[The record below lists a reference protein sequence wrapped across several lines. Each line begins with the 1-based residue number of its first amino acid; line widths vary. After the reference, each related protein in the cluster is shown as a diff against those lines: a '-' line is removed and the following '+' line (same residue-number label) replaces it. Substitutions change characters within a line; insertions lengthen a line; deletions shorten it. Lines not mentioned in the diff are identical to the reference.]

1 MPAKNHLYINDG
13 SAHFHQVDLG
23 WDTESQEALG
33 IATADFDGDGDIDF
47 FYYTRSSYTDK
58 LYLVCGTGYSLLPG
72 TGLCA
77 TPSRRPEAK
86 RVTPSLSPTRGQ
98 GLAIIQGNLGMD
110 PAGSVEIGG
119 RPCHVSS
126 YVSRAMWI
134 CVVPPGA
141 GKMLQVVAKN
151 YGHTSLAS
159 NVLFHYR
166 APQITGVHPRIFH
179 VHEDFHNDPSNGI
192 YFDIHGEDLGPPGTA
207 RTVTVAGAG
216 CTIQGSGDHELLR
229 CHVSPFEE
237 GWNEYFLNDGVHAV
251 VISIGGVGLD
261 DYNSS
266 PTFPKVCRA
275 TNENSASCRCPPGT
289 EYNMDGGDFDTS
301 ECRPCNA
308 NHYSGKEVSFFL
320 LLVSC

>member
-1 MPAKNHLYINDG
+1 MNLDWN
-13 SAHFHQVDLG
+13 FETV
-23 WDTESQEALG
+23 EALG
-33 IATADFDGDGDIDF
+33 LAVADFDGDGDADF
-47 FYYTRSSYTDK
+47 FYYTSDAHFDK

-77 TPSRRPEAK
+77 APPLRPVAEM
-86 RVTPSLSPTRGQ
+86 VTPLSSPTRGQ

-166 APQITGVHPRIFH
+166 APQITNVHPRIFY
-179 VHEDFHNDPSNGI
+179 VHDHFHDDPSNGI

-261 DYNSS
+261 DYNTS

-289 EYNMDGGDFDTS
+289 EYNMGGVDFDTS

-308 NHYSGKEVSFFL
+308 NHYSGKEVSFLL

>member
-1 MPAKNHLYINDG
+1 MELD
-13 SAHFHQVDLG
+13 
-23 WDTESQEALG
+23 WDSETREVTSG
-33 IATADFDGDGDIDF
+33 IAVADFDGDGDADF
-47 FYYTRSSYTDK
+47 FYSTSDAHFDK

-77 TPSRRPEAK
+77 APPLRPKAK

-141 GKMLQVVAKN
+141 GKMLPVMATN
-151 YGHTSLAS
+151 YGHTSLYPSIFEAQ
-159 NVLFHYR
+159 FFEYQ
-166 APQITGVHPRIFH
+166 APKITGVSPRIFY
-179 VHEDFHNDPSNGI
+179 VHDEFHNDPSNGI
-192 YFDIHGEDLGPPGTA
+192 FFDIHGINLGPPGTA

-216 CTIQGSGDHELLR
+216 CTIQGSGDHELFR

-237 GWNEYFLNDGVHAV
+237 GWNETFLDDGVHSVEITVAGQL
-251 VISIGGVGLD
+251 ISL
-261 DYNSS
+261 
-266 PTFPKVCRA
+266 TKVCRA
-275 TNENSASCRCPPGT
+275 TNENSAFCRCPPGT
-289 EYNMDGGDFDTS
+289 EYNMGGVDFDTS

-308 NHYSGKEVSFFL
+308 NHYSGKEVSFLL

>member
-1 MPAKNHLYINDG
+1 MNLDWNFETA
-13 SAHFHQVDLG
+13 
-23 WDTESQEALG
+23 EALG
-33 IATADFDGDGDIDF
+33 LAVADFDGDGDADF
-47 FYYTRSSYTDK
+47 FYYTSDAHFDK

-77 TPSRRPEAK
+77 TPSRRPVAK

-126 YVSRAMWI
+126 YISRAMWI

-141 GKMLQVVAKN
+141 GKMLPVMVTN
-151 YGHTSLAS
+151 YGHTSLYPNIFEAQ
-159 NVLFHYR
+159 FFEYQ
-166 APQITGVHPRIFH
+166 APQITGVSPRIFY
-179 VHEDFHNDPSNGI
+179 VHDDFHNDPSNGI
-192 YFDIHGEDLGPPGTA
+192 YFDLHGINLGPPGTE
-207 RTVTVAGAG
+207 RTVTIGGAG

-261 DYNSS
+261 DFNSS

>member
-1 MPAKNHLYINDG
+1 MELD
-13 SAHFHQVDLG
+13 
-23 WDTESQEALG
+23 WDSETREVTSG
-33 IATADFDGDGDIDF
+33 IAVADFDGDGDADF
-47 FYYTRSSYTDK
+47 FYSTSDAHFDK

-77 TPSRRPEAK
+77 APPLRPKAK

-141 GKMLQVVAKN
+141 GRMLPVMATN
-151 YGHTSLAS
+151 YGHTSLYP
-159 NVLFHYR
+159 NIFEYQ
-166 APQITGVHPRIFH
+166 APKITGVSPRIFY
-179 VHEDFHNDPSNGI
+179 VHDDFHNDPSNGI
-192 YFDIHGEDLGPPGTA
+192 YFDIHGMNLGPPETA

-216 CTIQGSGDHELLR
+216 CTIQGSGDHELFR

-237 GWNEYFLNDGVHAV
+237 GWNETFLDDGVHSVEITVAGQL
-251 VISIGGVGLD
+251 ISL
-261 DYNSS
+261 
-266 PTFPKVCRA
+266 TKVCRA
-275 TNENSASCRCPPGT
+275 TNENSAFCRCPPGT
-289 EYNMDGGDFDTS
+289 EYNIDGGDFDTS

>member
-1 MPAKNHLYINDG
+1 MNLDWN
-13 SAHFHQVDLG
+13 FETV
-23 WDTESQEALG
+23 EALG
-33 IATADFDGDGDIDF
+33 LAVADFDGDGDADF
-47 FYYTRSSYTDK
+47 FYYTSDAHFDK

-77 TPSRRPEAK
+77 APSRRPEVK
-86 RVTPSLSPTRGQ
+86 LVTPLSSPTRGQ

-141 GKMLQVVAKN
+141 GRMLPVRATN
-151 YGHTSLAS
+151 YGHTSLGQ
-159 NVLFHYR
+159 FFEYQ
-166 APQITGVHPRIFH
+166 APKITGVSPRIFY
-179 VHEDFHNDPSNGI
+179 VHDDFHNDPSNGI
-192 YFDIHGEDLGPPGTA
+192 YFDIHGINLGPPGTA

-237 GWNEYFLNDGVHAV
+237 GWNETFLDDGVHSVEITVAGQL
-251 VISIGGVGLD
+251 ISH
-261 DYNSS
+261 
-266 PTFPKVCRA
+266 TKVCRA

>member
-1 MPAKNHLYINDG
+1 MELD
-13 SAHFHQVDLG
+13 
-23 WDTESQEALG
+23 WDSETREVTSG
-33 IATADFDGDGDIDF
+33 IAVADFDGDGDADF
-47 FYYTRSSYTDK
+47 FYSTSDAHFDK

-77 TPSRRPEAK
+77 APPLRPKAK

-126 YVSRAMWI
+126 YISRAMWI

-141 GKMLQVVAKN
+141 GKMLPVMATN
-151 YGHTSLAS
+151 YGHTSLYP
-159 NVLFHYR
+159 NIFEYQ
-166 APQITGVHPRIFH
+166 APKITGVSPRIFY
-179 VHEDFHNDPSNGI
+179 VHDDFHNDPSNGI
-192 YFDIHGEDLGPPGTA
+192 YFDIHGINLGPPGTA

>member
-1 MPAKNHLYINDG
+1 MELD
-13 SAHFHQVDLG
+13 
-23 WDTESQEALG
+23 WDSETREVTSG
-33 IATADFDGDGDIDF
+33 IAVADFDGDGDADF
-47 FYYTRSSYTDK
+47 FYSTSDAHFDK

-77 TPSRRPEAK
+77 APPLRPKAK

-141 GKMLQVVAKN
+141 GKMLPVMATN
-151 YGHTSLAS
+151 YGHTSLYPSIFEAQ
-159 NVLFHYR
+159 FFEYQ
-166 APQITGVHPRIFH
+166 APKITGVSPRIFY
-179 VHEDFHNDPSNGI
+179 VHDDFHNDPSNGI

-216 CTIQGSGDHELLR
+216 CTIQGSGDHELFR

-237 GWNEYFLNDGVHAV
+237 GWNETFLDDGVHSVEITVAGQL
-251 VISIGGVGLD
+251 ISL
-261 DYNSS
+261 
-266 PTFPKVCRA
+266 TKVCRA

-289 EYNMDGGDFDTS
+289 EYNIDGGEFDTS

-308 NHYSGKEVSFFL
+308 NHYSGKEVSFLL

>member
-1 MPAKNHLYINDG
+1 M
-13 SAHFHQVDLG
+13 
-23 WDTESQEALG
+23 
-33 IATADFDGDGDIDF
+33 
-47 FYYTRSSYTDK
+47 
-58 LYLVCGTGYSLLPG
+58 
-72 TGLCA
+72 
-77 TPSRRPEAK
+77 
-86 RVTPSLSPTRGQ
+86 
-98 GLAIIQGNLGMD
+98 AIIQGNLGMD

-166 APQITGVHPRIFH
+166 APQITGVHPRIFY
-179 VHEDFHNDPSNGI
+179 VHDDFHNDPSNGI

-216 CTIQGSGDHELLR
+216 CTIQGSGDHELFR

-237 GWNEYFLNDGVHAV
+237 GWNETFLDDGVHSVEITVAGQL
-251 VISIGGVGLD
+251 ISL
-261 DYNSS
+261 
-266 PTFPKVCRA
+266 TKVCRA
-275 TNENSASCRCPPGT
+275 TNENSAFCRCPPGT
-289 EYNMDGGDFDTS
+289 EYNIDGGDFDTS

>member
-1 MPAKNHLYINDG
+1 MNLDWN
-13 SAHFHQVDLG
+13 FETV
-23 WDTESQEALG
+23 EALG
-33 IATADFDGDGDIDF
+33 LAVADFDGDGDADF
-47 FYYTRSSYTDK
+47 FYYTSDAHFDK

-77 TPSRRPEAK
+77 APSRRPEVK
-86 RVTPSLSPTRGQ
+86 LVTPLSSPTRGQ

-141 GKMLQVVAKN
+141 GRMLPVRATN
-151 YGHTSLAS
+151 YGHTSLGQ
-159 NVLFHYR
+159 FFEYQ
-166 APQITGVHPRIFH
+166 APKITGVSPRIFY
-179 VHEDFHNDPSNGI
+179 VHDDFHNDPSNGI
-192 YFDIHGEDLGPPGTA
+192 YFDIHGINLGPPGTA

-216 CTIQGSGDHELLR
+216 CTIQGSGDHELFR

-237 GWNEYFLNDGVHAV
+237 GWNETFLDDGVHSVEITVAGQL
-251 VISIGGVGLD
+251 ISL
-261 DYNSS
+261 
-266 PTFPKVCRA
+266 TKVCRA
-275 TNENSASCRCPPGT
+275 TNENSAFCRCPPGT
-289 EYNMDGGDFDTS
+289 EYNIDGGDFDTS